1 MKKINKIKKG
11 VVKVF
16 DFSRESECDI
26 PNMFYK
32 KEVGGQKFELCAVC
46 DCVKRKHKDIVADIV
61 EEKVKKVS
69 KRKII
74 NFQKKILRESYLE
87 MLEDAKSNNEW
98 VVPNRMVA
106 QMSNRLDRHIESRMA
121 MRKKKIID
129 KILKKS
135 PTANKEKRKEKYR
148 VQKTMKLIKEIRSIE
163 SGEPRWNWQY
173 RNLRDQ
179 IESCLKIFF
188 GGKSKQCVHH

>member
-1 MKKINKIKKG
+1 MSNLGKIVYVRLRKGSKSYERNIDNVVSIKNEKNMKKINKIKKG

-16 DFSRESECDI
+16 DFSRECECDI

-74 NFQKKILRESYLE
+74 NFQKKILRESYLD
-87 MLEDAKSNNEW
+87 MLVDAKSKNEW
-98 VVPNRMVA
+98 VVPNRLVA
-106 QMSNRLDRHIESRMA
+106 
-121 MRKKKIID
+121 
-129 KILKKS
+129 
-135 PTANKEKRKEKYR
+135 
-148 VQKTMKLIKEIRSIE
+148 
-163 SGEPRWNWQY
+163 
-173 RNLRDQ
+173 
-179 IESCLKIFF
+179 
-188 GGKSKQCVHH
+188 

>member
-1 MKKINKIKKG
+1 VLNLGKIVYVRLRKGSKSYERNIDNVVSIKNEKNMKKINKIKKG

-16 DFSRESECDI
+16 DFSRECECDI

-106 QMSNRLDRHIESRMA
+106 
-121 MRKKKIID
+121 
-129 KILKKS
+129 
-135 PTANKEKRKEKYR
+135 
-148 VQKTMKLIKEIRSIE
+148 
-163 SGEPRWNWQY
+163 
-173 RNLRDQ
+173 
-179 IESCLKIFF
+179 
-188 GGKSKQCVHH
+188 

>member
-1 MKKINKIKKG
+1 MPNLGKIVYLRLRKGSKSYERNIDNVVSIKNEKNMKKINKIKKG

-16 DFSRESECDI
+16 DFSRECECDI

-106 QMSNRLDRHIESRMA
+106 
-121 MRKKKIID
+121 
-129 KILKKS
+129 
-135 PTANKEKRKEKYR
+135 
-148 VQKTMKLIKEIRSIE
+148 
-163 SGEPRWNWQY
+163 
-173 RNLRDQ
+173 
-179 IESCLKIFF
+179 
-188 GGKSKQCVHH
+188 